1 MRACLIFGIAALA
14 LAAGCSSSSG
24 GTSPSDAGSD
34 HDAGADGAE
43 PTEGATPGDGGSSG
57 QDASADAPAEAA
69 TVCNMLT
76 NSATPITYSQVNQN
90 PPVPQGGT
98 MVDGTY
104 AMTDAS
110 IYTGPNGPSG
120 PSGMAQTTI
129 QVTGTTIQIVE
140 SGQPPTRTVT
150 LATIGTRFTAT
161 DTCPDAKVTQGDYT
175 ATSTTILIFLAA
187 GTDDAGARTLVETF
201 TKQ

>member
-1 MRACLIFGIAALA
+1 MRAYLVFGIAALS
-14 LAAGCSSSSG
+14 LAAGCSSSG
-24 GTSPSDAGSD
+24 GTSPSDAGGD

-43 PTEGATPGDGGSSG
+43 PADGAMPEDGGSSG
-57 QDASADAPAEAA
+57 PDGAADAPAEAA

-76 NSATPITYSQVNQN
+76 NSAAAITYSQVNQN
-90 PPVPQGGT
+90 PPTPQGGT
-98 MVDGTY
+98 IVDGTY

-120 PSGMAQTTI
+120 PSGMSQTTI
-129 QVTGTTIQIVE
+129 QITGSTIQVVS
-140 SGQPPTRTVT
+140 SGKPTTRTVT
-150 LATIGTRFTAT
+150 LTTSGTSLTAT
-161 DTCPDAKVTQGDYT
+161 DTCPDTKVNHGSYT
-175 ATSTTILIFLAA
+175 ATSTTLLIFLDG